1 MQVSFQ
7 RFLET
12 CIQKTK
18 NDREKE
24 KCMLYTSAE
33 ANKLL
38 RALRDEEMAEKM
50 KEAENHKFEAALGEN
65 IEDVRP
71 DYSLEA
77 TNKKLEEI
85 RNKIV
90 AVKHAINV
98 FNVKTV
104 IVDNITIDM
113 ALIMLPQLTDRKRS
127 LYNMK
132 TLPAKK
138 RNRLY
143 GTGTANVIDYTYAN
157 FSPEE
162 AEAEYTRISEEIDRI
177 QLALDKVNATEK
189 MEIDI

>member
-1 MQVSFQ
+1 MKNNQN
-7 RFLET
+7 
-12 CIQKTK
+12 ITK
-18 NDREKE
+18 KE
-24 KCMLYTSAE
+24 KSMLYTSAE

-38 RALRDEEMAEKM
+38 RALKNEETAEKM

-71 DYSLEA
+71 DYSFAE
-77 TNKKLEEI
+77 TNRKLEEI
-85 RNKIV
+85 RKKIV
-90 AVKHAINV
+90 AVKYAINV

-138 RNRLY
+138 RNKLY
-143 GTGTANVIDYTYAN
+143 GTGMANVIDYTYAN
-157 FSPEE
+157 FSLEE